1 MVSLKKSITLGGTL
15 NVAMVAVRQVLTD
28 LTTGNDPGLVR
39 LDPKSRR
46 STWSTAAW
54 GNYRGD

>member
-28 LTTGNDPGLVR
+28 LTIGNDPGLVR
-39 LDPKSRR
+39 RDPKSRR

-54 GNYRGD
+54 GNYRED

>member
-1 MVSLKKSITLGGTL
+1 MKKPITLGGTL

-28 LTTGNDPGLVR
+28 LTIGNDPGLVR

-54 GNYRGD
+54 GNYRED

>member
-1 MVSLKKSITLGGTL
+1 MVSLKKPITLGGTL

-28 LTTGNDPGLVR
+28 LTIGNDPGLVR

-54 GNYRGD
+54 GNYRED